1 MTWAKQQIETFVD
14 LFKRQVDASNI
25 SQSTVDECLHVTA
38 TQNRKVGNLSVLSYT
53 AKSFGETD

>member
-1 MTWAKQQIETFVD
+1 MTWAKQQIEAFVD

-38 TQNRKVGNLSVLSYT
+38 TQNRKVGNLSVPSYT